1 MKRLACL
8 IAALSIV
15 SLLMFVPGAGAHL
28 EEDQG
33 VVPVSIQDG
42 YFDPADIPVA
52 SGTMVM
58 WTNEG
63 YEPHTVTSDDGLFDS
78 GLLYP
83 GDTYWVTLYGQGT
96 VTYHCSPAMA
106 GSITVV

>member
-8 IAALSIV
+8 IATLSIV
-15 SLLMFVPGAGAHL
+15 SLLTFVPTAGAQQ
-28 EEDQG
+28 EDLG
-33 VVPVSIQDG
+33 VVVPVSIQDG
-42 YFDPADIPVA
+42 YFDPADITVA
-52 SGTMVM
+52 SGTTVL

-63 YEPHTVTSDDGLFDS
+63 YEPHTVTADDGLFDS
-78 GLLYP
+78 GVLYP

-96 VTYHCSPAMA
+96 VTYHCSPAMP

>member
-15 SLLMFVPGAGAHL
+15 SLLMFVPAAGAQQ
-28 EEDQG
+28 EDQG

-42 YFDPADIPVA
+42 YFDPADITVA
-52 SGTMVM
+52 SGTTVM

-63 YEPHTVTSDDGLFDS
+63 YQPHTVTSDDGLFDS

-83 GDTYWVTLYGQGT
+83 GDSYWVTLYGQGT
-96 VTYHCSPAMA
+96 TTYHCSPSMA
-106 GSITVV
+106 GSLTVV